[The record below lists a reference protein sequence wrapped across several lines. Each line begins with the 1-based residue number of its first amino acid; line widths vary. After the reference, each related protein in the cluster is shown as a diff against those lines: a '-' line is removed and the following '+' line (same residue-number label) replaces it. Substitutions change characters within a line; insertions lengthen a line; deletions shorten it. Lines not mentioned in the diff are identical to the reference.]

1 MLFDHRTYT
10 VKPGTLPKQLEL
22 YAQHGKAP
30 QERHLGP
37 PLLYG
42 ITETGPINSYV
53 HVWVYD
59 DAADRARKR
68 AAMQADPEWK
78 AFLKLSAEA
87 GYLIAQEN
95 RLLTPAPFFKLA
107 RCAARPRPAP
117 GSPSVRRKPR

>member
-22 YAQHGKAP
+22 YAQHGRAP

-68 AAMQADPEWK
+68 AAMQARSRMAGVPEAERRGGLPGRAGEPAADPGPVLQ
-78 AFLKLSAEA
+78 ARALSGAVASA
-87 GYLIAQEN
+87 G
-95 RLLTPAPFFKLA
+95 A
-107 RCAARPRPAP
+107 R
-117 GSPSVRRKPR
+117 